1 MAITDKKTGVWGLD
15 QTYNK
20 INQGSIWDY
29 SGITRFFTW
38 GGNNYG
44 ASGLSAAPT
53 GRYSSP
59 VQLPG
64 DNQWSKI
71 GSSGYGRGFLGL
83 KTDGTLWAWGR
94 NHKGQ
99 IGSNTVTTPGVSS
112 PIQIGTDTTWGSE
125 FSLVSHALAIKT
137 DGTLWAWGE
146 NAYGGLAQNNTTL
159 RSSPVQIPG
168 TTWSKVTTTNQANIA
183 TKTDGTL
190 WAWGYNHRGQLGQNN
205 TTPYSSPVQIPGDWS
220 GGNIGSCASENDF
233 FAIKTDG
240 TLWAWGFNVNNGTLA
255 QNDRTDR
262 SSPVQIPGTTWSGV
276 FGGANHVI
284 ATKTDGTLW
293 SWGGNGDGSLGIN
306 QGHAPGNVG
315 RSSPTQIPGTTWNTG
330 AGGQNF
336 SVITKTDGT
345 IWAWGNNTYGQIGQ
359 NTGFNDGADDYSSPV
374 QVGSDAGWSEPA
386 AAAYDVFAKK
396 TL

>member
-168 TTWSKVTTTNQANIA
+168 TTWSFIASTHQGAFYA

-190 WAWGYNHRGQLGQNN
+190 WAWGNDSYGKLGHN
-205 TTPYSSPVQIPGDWS
+205 TRD
-220 GGNIGSCASENDF
+220 
-233 FAIKTDG
+233 
-240 TLWAWGFNVNNGTLA
+240 VN
-255 QNDRTDR
+255 
-262 SSPVQIPGTTWSGV
+262 
-276 FGGANHVI
+276 
-284 ATKTDGTLW
+284 
-293 SWGGNGDGSLGIN
+293 
-306 QGHAPGNVG
+306 
-315 RSSPTQIPGTTWNTG
+315 RSSPTKIPGTDWITG
-330 AGGQNF
+330 AGYWGNAA
-336 SVITKTDGT
+336 IDGT
-345 IWAWGNNTYGQIGQ
+345 
-359 NTGFNDGADDYSSPV
+359 DS
-374 QVGSDAGWSEPA
+374 VGVIKRVTP
-386 AAAYDVFAKK
+386 
-396 TL
+396 